1 MRVGCLRVTRG
12 RVAESDC
19 RPSHPLVQF
28 FWPDFNLLSFV
39 GVGVYIYFFIYDV
52 YGSDDERSARKRAR
66 GRSKGKQAALFSFRE
81 VQIQLFS
88 PDTAILTKTF
98 SSFLPFH

>member
-1 MRVGCLRVTRG
+1 MRVECLRVTRG

-39 GVGVYIYFFIYDV
+39 GVRIYIYFFIYDL
-52 YGSDDERSARKRAR
+52 YGSDDERLARKKAR
-66 GRSKGKQAALFSFRE
+66 GRSKGKKATLYSLKE
-81 VQIQLFS
+81 VQIHS
-88 PDTAILTKTF
+88 V
-98 SSFLPFH
+98 

>member
-1 MRVGCLRVTRG
+1 MRVGCLRVARG

-39 GVGVYIYFFIYDV
+39 GVRIYIFFIYDL
-52 YGSDDERSARKRAR
+52 YGSDDERLARKRAR
-66 GRSKGKQAALFSFRE
+66 GRSKGKSAALFSFKE
-81 VQIQLFS
+81 VQIHS
-88 PDTAILTKTF
+88 V
-98 SSFLPFH
+98 